1 MVSQSSYIS
10 IVLKLNSELLN
21 MGKGYGSGEGW
32 GQGEGNG
39 NKGHHGHKITKNKW
53 NHGVCSSCG
62 NCSVCKLV
70 DKSELLFFNQYNRKR
85 YQFLRLKIFFS
96 GCMTFWCPC
105 VSMCLLADK
114 AGLTGFQHKYMSF
127 LDCLVLG
134 GSGGFFTLLSACL
147 TRERIRDKYNIPG
160 DGCEDCVCTYCCL
173 PCVICQ
179 MHNQV
184 DGK

>member
-1 MVSQSSYIS
+1 
-10 IVLKLNSELLN
+10 
-21 MGKGYGSGEGW
+21 MGKGFGSGEGW

-39 NKGHHGHKITKNKW
+39 DRGHHGRHKKTKNKW

-62 NCSVCKLV
+62 NCSVCKFV
-70 DKSELLFFNQYNRKR
+70 NKSGLLFEINTASITILVPMTKNIF
-85 YQFLRLKIFFS
+85 FLFS

-114 AGLTGFQHKYMSF
+114 AGLTGFQHKYLSF
-127 LDCLVLG
+127 LDCFG
-134 GSGGFFTLLSACL
+134 TTMFFTWISACL
-147 TRERIRDKYNIPG
+147 TRERVRDKYNIPG
-160 DGCEDCVCTYCCL
+160 DGCEDCLCTFCCL
-173 PCVICQ
+173 QCTICQ